1 MLDLRCHA
9 AKRSLSILG
18 SLSFTPGCLSAHPV
32 NLSLAI
38 STFLILLAKF
48 VGDEIKQHD
57 ILYTRYFDFAIFCA
71 LLFFSNLYALIN
83 LNMFRLVYLFSFVY
97 LELLDNLLVT

>member
-57 ILYTRYFDFAIFCA
+57 ILYTRYFDFAIF
-71 LLFFSNLYALIN
+71 LRALIFLKFIFFN
-83 LNMFRLVYLFSFVY
+83 KFKHVSSCLFIQFRVFRIIG
-97 LELLDNLLVT
+97 

>member
-57 ILYTRYFDFAIFCA
+57 ILYTRYFDFAIIFPKFICFNKFKHVSSC
-71 LLFFSNLYALIN
+71 LFIQ
-83 LNMFRLVYLFSFVY
+83 FRVFRIIG
-97 LELLDNLLVT
+97 